1 MDMLTGFFPLLAWA
15 IYEFSFVNVLI
26 TTTTFAAEVFPEN
39 PGAAM
44 VPVVGGKNIIAFG
57 AAYGLIPMLHIYSY
71 LKAFMIVSVS
81 RRDPYLFI
89 SPSQVCLP
97 RRVPLF
103 SSSASLP
110 ESLRS
115 GFQSTS

>member
-1 MDMLTGFFPLLAWA
+1 MLTGFFPLLAWA

-81 RRDPYLFI
+81 RRDPYFFHE
-89 SPSQVCLP
+89 VRCADHD
-97 RRVPLF
+97 VF
-103 SSSASLP
+103 SCSASRHLYRNLCARDSSLLP
-110 ESLRS
+110 
-115 GFQSTS
+115 